1 VGAQEENTMTGR
13 TDSARRIIK
22 ASPKALYQAFVTAA
36 ALERW
41 LPPLGMSGEMLEFE
55 PRPGGHYRLI
65 LRYDDAGISGKSGD
79 NADIVE
85 ARFVALEPDRLVVQ
99 AVDFVSDDPQF
110 AGTMIMSW
118 VLTPLGDGTE
128 VAIIA
133 ENVPAGISAADHA
146 EGMASSLD
154 NLAAYVEGT
163 A

>member
-1 VGAQEENTMTGR
+1 MAGR
-13 TDSARRIIK
+13 TDRATRIIK
-22 ASPKALYQAFVTAA
+22 ASPPAIYRAFVTAA

-41 LPPLGMSGEMLEFE
+41 LPPSGMSGEMVDFD
-55 PRPGGHYRLI
+55 PRPGGHYRLV
-65 LRYDDAGISGKSGD
+65 LRYDDAGISGKSGA
-79 NADIVE
+79 NADIVA
-85 ARFVALEPDRLVVQ
+85 ARFVTLEPDRFVVQ

-110 AGTMIMSW
+110 AGTMTMRW

-146 EGMASSLD
+146 EGLASSLD
-154 NLAAYVEGT
+154 NLAAYAEGT